1 MKRILLYLLYTINI
15 PSTNVENTRTRKNY
29 LREKKKKKKNTVRL
43 NISTTKDRG
52 VSPRLVINVS
62 FLERAWN
69 RKKKRSAFVVCST
82 KQSVI
87 SFLHDFHPFFFFFFP
102 LPLPLFHDD
111 PFHSYAPRGRMCPV
125 LELCKVALSSAASYV
140 SWLDF

>member
-1 MKRILLYLLYTINI
+1 MLKTRERERII
-15 PSTNVENTRTRKNY
+15 
-29 LREKKKKKKNTVRL
+29 REKKKKKKHRPFKYFNDEGSRS
-43 NISTTKDRG
+43 ISSSRNK
-52 VSPRLVINVS
+52 RLVSRTSVES
-62 FLERAWN
+62 Q
-69 RKKKRSAFVVCST
+69 KKAKRVRRLLDET
-82 KQSVI
+82 I
-87 SFLHDFHPFFFFFFP
+87 SFLHDFHPFFFFVP

>member
-1 MKRILLYLLYTINI
+1 MLKTRERERII
-15 PSTNVENTRTRKNY
+15 
-29 LREKKKKKKNTVRL
+29 REKKKKKNTVRL

-82 KQSVI
+82 KQLASCTI
-87 SFLHDFHPFFFFFFP
+87 SIHFFFLFP
-102 LPLPLFHDD
+102 SLFLFSTTIRFTRTLHEDECVPCSNYVRWHFRRPPLM
-111 PFHSYAPRGRMCPV
+111 SVG
-125 LELCKVALSSAASYV
+125 
-140 SWLDF
+140 